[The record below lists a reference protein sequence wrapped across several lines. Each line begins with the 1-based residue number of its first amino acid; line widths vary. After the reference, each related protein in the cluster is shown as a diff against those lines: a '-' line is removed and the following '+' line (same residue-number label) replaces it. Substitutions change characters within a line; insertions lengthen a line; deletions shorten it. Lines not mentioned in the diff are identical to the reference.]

1 MLIGY
6 ICCKILIKYPSSDF
20 MCFVL
25 FRRLESQRDEA
36 LQNFL
41 EAQDTLEDF
50 QKKTKERLKQVTYF
64 VMDKFNVRSAKTLL
78 LRLSDLAQ

>member
-1 MLIGY
+1 
-6 ICCKILIKYPSSDF
+6 

-64 VMDKFNVRSAKTLL
+64 VMDKFSVRSAKTLL